1 MAKISNLK
9 VEKRESNTSLKLK
22 QKGSKNQNMKE
33 NLPTTPNVS
42 SLSQRDE
49 GLKEVNT
56 NIRMTPKVPT
66 VSNQVKQSTCTC
78 INGMYDMI

>member
-1 MAKISNLK
+1 MTKISNLK

-22 QKGSKNQNMKE
+22 QKGNKNQDMKE
-33 NLPTTPNVS
+33 NLPTTPNIS

-56 NIRMTPKVPT
+56 NISQITPNVPT
-66 VSNQVKQSTCTC
+66 VSNQVK
-78 INGMYDMI
+78 